1 MSLIIAQRL
10 ARKLCKDCK
19 KELTLPREALLAEGF
34 AADQIGKFR
43 LYGPVG
49 CDNCK
54 GGYKG
59 RTGIYEVVKNTPALA
74 RIIMEDGN
82 SIEIAEQMR
91 RDGFDELRTSALKK
105 VMQGITSL
113 EEVNR
118 VTKD

>member
-1 MSLIIAQRL
+1 VPV
-10 ARKLCKDCK
+10 
-19 KELTLPREALLAEGF
+19 PRETLLSEGF
-34 AADQIGKFR
+34 PQARIGTFK

-49 CDNCK
+49 CENCK

-59 RTGIYEVVKNTPALA
+59 RVGIYEVVRNTPALQ

-82 SIEIAEQMR
+82 SIDIAAQMR
-91 RDGFDELRTSALKK
+91 KDGFNDLRTSGLFKA
-105 VMQGITSL
+105 MQGVTSL